1 MSLAF
6 NMVGGGGGGIKLTSL
21 AITTPPAKTTYT
33 QGETFD
39 PAGMVVTATYSNGAT
54 LKCTG
59 YSYEPDTALADGT
72 EKITVRYT
80 EGGITLTAEQ
90 SISVIHRLTSIEITT
105 PPTKTTYEYK
115 DSFRAAGMVV
125 KATYSDGATAII
137 TGYSV
142 SPTTFTTVGSQNV
155 TISYAER
162 GVTKSTVTAV
172 TVNKKAISTIPS
184 QSGTL
189 TYNGSTRY
197 PSWANYD
204 SEELSVSGTTSA
216 INAGSYTAAF
226 TPKAN
231 YCWSDGTT
239 SAKNVTWTIG
249 KASGSLSISPTTM
262 TLDSSTKSASIAVTR
277 AGDGTISAVS
287 SAPSIATVSVSGNAV
302 TVTGVANGSATIT
315 VSVAEG
321 TNHTAPPS
329 KTCTVEVN
337 FLKANFAD
345 NTWEQI
351 IEACHSGEVPDT
363 WVAGNSKTMTI
374 DGTDYQIDIV
384 GKNHD
389 TYTAGGIAPLTFGL
403 HDCYGTAYPM
413 NSSQTNS
420 TGWDGS
426 KMRTETLAAILA
438 KMPENIRNGIRAVN
452 KLTATSGTS
461 STIKTASDKLFIFS
475 EVEAYGSTTRSYAG
489 EGKQYDYYKAGNSM
503 VKKLN
508 SAAVWWW
515 LRSPYANSSS
525 FFCAVDTNSSVSSSF
540 AGYSNGVCFGFCF

>member
-1 MSLAF
+1 MSLVF
-6 NMVGGGGGGIKLTSL
+6 NMVGGGGGGIKLVSL

-80 EGGITLTAEQ
+80 EGGVTLTAEQ
-90 SISVIHRLTSIEITT
+90 SISVIHRLTGIEITT

-115 DSFRAAGMVV
+115 DSFQAAGMVV
-125 KATYSDGATAII
+125 TATYSDGATAAV
-137 TGYSV
+137 TGYSA
-142 SPTTFTTVGSQNV
+142 SPTTFTTVGSQSV
-155 TISYAER
+155 TISYTER
-162 GVTKSTVTAV
+162 GVTKTAVTAV
-172 TVNKKAISTIPS
+172 TVNKKVISAIPS

-197 PSWANYD
+197 PSWTNYD

-216 INAGSYTAAF
+216 VNAGSYTAVF
-226 TPKAN
+226 TPRAN

-239 SAKNVTWTIG
+239 TAKNVTWTIG

-262 TLDSSTKSASIAVTR
+262 TLDSSTTSASITVTR
-277 AGDGTISAVS
+277 AGDGKISAVS
-287 SAPSIATVSVSGNAV
+287 GAPGIATASVSGNTV
-302 TVTGVANGSATIT
+302 TVTGVSNGNATIT
-315 VSVAEG
+315 ISVAAG
-321 TNHTAPPS
+321 TNHTAPSS
-329 KTCTVEVN
+329 KTCTVTVD

-345 NTWEQI
+345 NTWDQI
-351 IEACHSGEVPDT
+351 IEACHSGTVPDT
-363 WVAGNSKTMTI
+363 WVVGNSKTMTI
-374 DGTDYQIDIV
+374 DGTSYQFDIV
-384 GKNHD
+384 GKGHD
-389 TYTAGGIAPLTFGL
+389 TYTEGGTAPITLGL

-452 KLTATSGTS
+452 KLTATSGSS
-461 STIKTASDKLFIFS
+461 STIKTASDKLFVFS
-475 EVEAYGSTTRSYAG
+475 EMEVYGSTTYSYAG
-489 EGKQYDYYKAGNSM
+489 EGKQYDYYKAGNSK
-503 VKKLN
+503 VKKLDS
-508 SAAVWWW
+508 SAARWW
-515 LRSPYANSSS
+515 LRSPLAYGSST
-525 FFCAVDTNSSVSSSF
+525 FCAVDTDGSAYNDYAHNS
-540 AGYSNGVCFGFCF
+540 YGVCFGFCF

>member
-420 TGWDGS
+420 TGWDDS

-489 EGKQYDYYKAGNSM
+489 EGKQYDYYKAGNSK

-525 FFCAVDTNSSVSSSF
+525 FFCVVDTDSSVSSNF